1 MKYDHPK
8 PTTLN
13 DKIIDAAFQHVAN
26 NYVLRQLK
34 AGKSWSDAFGIG
46 GASHPVR
53 WMGDSKGITIERTR
67 LITIAEIKNRAN
79 QWFKK
84 DNLGEQLNLF

>member
-1 MKYDHPK
+1 MKYEHTT
-8 PTTLN
+8 PTTIN

-34 AGKSWSDAFGIG
+34 AGKTWSDSFGIG
-46 GASHPVR
+46 GASHPVS
-53 WMGDSKGITIERTR
+53 WMGDSKGIAFHDT
-67 LITIAEIKNRAN
+67 LITIAEIKKRAE